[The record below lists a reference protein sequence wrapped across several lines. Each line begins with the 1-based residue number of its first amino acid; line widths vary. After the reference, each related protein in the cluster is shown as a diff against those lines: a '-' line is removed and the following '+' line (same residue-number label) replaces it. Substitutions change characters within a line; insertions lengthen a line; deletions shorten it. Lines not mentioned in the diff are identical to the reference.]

1 MLRTAL
7 QEAVSD
13 NLIEANPL
21 FGWFYANKKILK
33 TKDDVDPFDMVE
45 QQAILSELNGQAKN
59 MVQFFF
65 WTGLRP
71 SELIA
76 LQWDDIDW
84 NRKTISV
91 NKSLTQAANEF
102 EVTKKNLLSVT
113 LK

>member
-1 MLRTAL
+1 
-7 QEAVSD
+7 
-13 NLIEANPL
+13 
-21 FGWFYANKKILK
+21 
-33 TKDDVDPFDMVE
+33 MVE

-102 EVTKKNLLSVT
+102 EVTKTESGRREVKIKRTCHASISCTEIIHHAKKSGNIPKS
-113 LK
+113 KK